1 MKKTGVYLEVA
12 MVTKCDFIDVS
23 EHNKIK
29 DWEQLKKSG
38 DAVVMRAG
46 YRGSIKGRSVYGKIT
61 FDAKFKEHL
70 AGCRQ
75 YGIPY
80 GIYFFPTAITTAEA
94 REEGDWLVKLI
105 KDMDLKLCLP
115 VFLDSELV
123 YDGAGRADQ
132 LSRADRTKFLN
143 ETMKVLKA
151 AGIPFGVYASTS
163 WFYDKL
169 IDREL
174 LAGTQRWVA
183 QYATRCTYD
192 GEYMAWQYTSKA
204 KVPGVYKADGKTQQ
218 CDRSYCYVDLVK
230 QEDEKKMTVE
240 KAKAKVL
247 TLAAAEVGYREKK
260 SNSSLDSKTANAGS
274 GNYTKY
280 GKEMHS
286 IQPSNMDFPA
296 AWCDAFVDW
305 IFYKCFGADNAR
317 KMLCGTFDD
326 YTVNSAAMYKKKGR
340 YSKTPEYGAQIF
352 FRNSSGICHT
362 GIVESVSNAGSI
374 TTIEGNKGNQVKRC
388 TYSQGDS
395 SIDGYGIPDWSVVA
409 ETEASSYGS
418 GALTASSSAVNTI
431 SGTAAPSTKK
441 VYEGI
446 VSTRSSVLN
455 VRKHPGVT
463 AAKCETFGPIPK
475 GASVE
480 VCDAILDVVG
490 DTWYFVRYQGKY
502 GYVSAEYIRRA

>member
-1 MKKTGVYLEVA
+1 

-29 DWEQLKKSG
+29 DWEKLKASG
-38 DAVVMRAG
+38 EAVVIRAG

-94 REEGDWLVKLI
+94 REEGEWLVKLI
-105 KDMDLKLCLP
+105 KDMNLKLCLP

-123 YDGAGRADQ
+123 DDGAGRADQ

-218 CDRSYCYVDLVK
+218 CDRSYSYIDLYK
-230 QEDEKKMTVE
+230 TTEEEKMMTAAE
-240 KAKAKVL
+240 AKTKVL
-247 TLAAAEVGYREKK
+247 TLAAEEVGYKEKK
-260 SNSSLDSKTANAGS
+260 SNYSLNNKTANAGS

-296 AWCDAFVDW
+296 PWCDAFVDW
-305 IFYKCFGADNAR
+305 LFVECFGVDNAR

-326 YTVNSAAMYKKKGR
+326 YTVNSAAMYKKAGR
-340 YSKTPEYGAQIF
+340 YSQVPEYGAQVF
-352 FRNSSGICHT
+352 FRDGSGICHT

-374 TTIEGNKGNQVKRC
+374 TTIEGNKNNQVKRC
-388 TYSQGDS
+388 TYSRGDK

-409 ETEASSYGS
+409 ETGAGSSGS
-418 GALTASSSAVNTI
+418 GALTASSSSVNTI
-431 SGTAAPSTKK
+431 SGTAAPSTKTAYK
-441 VYEGI
+441 AI
-446 VSTRSSVLN
+446 VATRSSALN

-475 GASVE
+475 GACVD
-480 VCDAILDVVG
+480 VCDAILDAAG
-490 DTWYFVRYQGKY
+490 NTWYFIRYQGKY